1 MELLLWLWKHRNRA
15 GVTMCR
21 GDFHLRKVAPRR
33 RFPPETAPQLFVG
46 WDTRNFHLLAI
57 PAWMQGTW
65 WMLTTRGEF
74 QGGLGSSGIPGA
86 DISNWLPRAVWL
98 LPICSR
104 WEVSIQ
110 WISPL
115 LTSSEP
121 GLWEEWTPSGRNR
134 LHLLSCKTSSY
145 KFPEPSR
152 TAEDRGRSN
161 LDLHWIPYHCLP
173 PLNLHG
179 ELLQANKRK
188 TDNQTDKQAKR
199 FPRIWLWFGI
209 ASLMAQQVKNPL
221 AMQEAQET
229 WVWSLSWEVPL
240 EKSMAAHSSVL
251 SWEILWTKEPS
262 GPQSIASQRVG
273 HDWATEHTHRAPWS
287 SKKYRLEVTLIITLK
302 TDNRK
307 VCKNEQLGLTLL
319 VCLFVQALWESV

>member
-1 MELLLWLWKHRNRA
+1 MEASERSWGHHVSGEFSFA
-15 GVTMCR
+15 QSGVQEMFHSWDCTPALR
-21 GDFHLRKVAPRR
+21 GMGHEK
-33 RFPPETAPQLFVG
+33 FPSSCYSSLNARHVENA
-46 WDTRNFHLLAI
+46 A
-57 PAWMQGTW
+57 
-65 WMLTTRGEF
+65 TRGEF
-74 QGGLGSSGIPGA
+74 QGGLGSSGITGA

-240 EKSMAAHSSVL
+240 EKSIAAHSSVL

-287 SKKYRLEVTLIITLK
+287 SKKYRL
-302 TDNRK
+302 
-307 VCKNEQLGLTLL
+307 
-319 VCLFVQALWESV
+319 